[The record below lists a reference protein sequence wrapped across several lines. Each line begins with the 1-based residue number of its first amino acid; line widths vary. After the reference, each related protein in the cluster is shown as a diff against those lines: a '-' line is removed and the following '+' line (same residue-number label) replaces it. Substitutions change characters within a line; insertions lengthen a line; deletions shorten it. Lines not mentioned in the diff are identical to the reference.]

1 MNERQFGAKVR
12 EALEASASRLN
23 PGTEQRLKAAR
34 LRALE
39 RQRIELSAVA
49 AVGDAIIARI
59 SERAGLWRLV
69 LPFAILLAGIA
80 GVYGWQQSQRVSEIE
95 EIDAQ
100 LLTDELPIDAYLDR
114 GFQRWLKQSGQE

>member
-1 MNERQFGAKVR
+1 MNERQFGARIR
-12 EALEASASRLN
+12 EALEGGASRLD
-23 PGTEQRLKAAR
+23 PAAAQRLKAAR

-39 RQRIELSAVA
+39 RQRTEPSPVA
-49 AVGDAIIARI
+49 ALADNIIGHI
-59 SERAGLWRLV
+59 TERAGLWRFV
-69 LPFAILLAGIA
+69 LPFAVLLAGIA

-114 GFQRWLKQSGQE
+114 GFQRWLKQNEPE